1 MLSGEIV
8 TFIETIDFKSKTE
21 LLERLRTMRK
31 NTVCL
36 SPKDRHVIKQMIG
49 VSIQQVF
56 HTPEK
61 ILLKYANIK
70 ERSYEAK

>member
-8 TFIETIDFKSKTE
+8 TFIETLDFTSKSE

-36 SPKDRHVIKQMIG
+36 SPKDRQVVKQMIG
-49 VSIQQVF
+49 VAVQQVF
-56 HTPEK
+56 HTPENV
-61 ILLKYANIK
+61 LLQYAHYK
-70 ERSYEAK
+70 EQRHETK

>member
-8 TFIETIDFKSKTE
+8 SFLDTVEFKSKSD
-21 LLERLRTMRK
+21 LLNKLRTMRS

-36 SPKDRHVIKQMIG
+36 PHKDRHVVKQMIG
-49 VSIQQVF
+49 VAIQQVY

-61 ILLKYANIK
+61 TLLQYV
-70 ERSYEAK
+70 R

>member
-8 TFIETIDFKSKTE
+8 TFIETIDFKSKSE

-36 SPKDRHVIKQMIG
+36 SPKDRHIVKQMIG

-56 HTPEK
+56 HTPENV
-61 ILLKYANIK
+61 LLKYKNIK

>member
-8 TFIETIDFKSKTE
+8 TFIETIDFKSKPE

-36 SPKDRHVIKQMIG
+36 SPKDRQIVKQMIG

-56 HTPEK
+56 HTPESV
-61 ILLKYANIK
+61 LLKYASYK
-70 ERSYEAK
+70 EQLHEAK